1 MDTPGTAGRATI
13 RGAIEAMALE
23 FATLVEDI
31 GDEGW
36 RTRSGIPAYTC
47 GQLAWHL
54 ASATAFLAGETAK
67 AKDGKALNPPAFVRP
82 ILYKVGEWRVRV
94 ASRKA
99 TPASVLADFDSG
111 TRKLLAVLASFDD
124 ETLRLSA
131 TRMGE
136 TRTLAGMFGKPVEHL
151 AEHAAQIR
159 EGLAEHGNG
168 QMRS

>member
-1 MDTPGTAGRATI
+1 MDTTMTPDRVVI
-13 RGAIEAMALE
+13 RGAIEAMAFE
-23 FATLVEDI
+23 FATLVGEI
-31 GDEGW
+31 GDQRW
-36 RTRSGIPAYTC
+36 KTKSGIPAYTC

-67 AKDGKALNPPAFVRP
+67 AKDGKALNPPAFLRP
-82 ILYKVGEWRVRV
+82 ILYKVGEWRVRF

-99 TPASVLADFDSG
+99 TPTSVLADFDSG
-111 TRKLLAVLASFDD
+111 VRRLLAVLESFDD

-136 TRTLAGMFGKPVEHL
+136 TRTLAGMFQKPVEHL

-159 EGLAEHGNG
+159 AGLAERGRG
-168 QMRS
+168 K

>member
-1 MDTPGTAGRATI
+1 MDTTVTPDRVVI
-13 RGAIEAMALE
+13 RGAIESMAPE
-23 FATLVEDI
+23 FATLVGEI

-36 RTRSGIPAYTC
+36 KTKSGIPAYTC

-67 AKDGKALNPPAFVRP
+67 AKDGKALNPPAFLRP
-82 ILYKVGEWRVRV
+82 ILYKMGEWRVRV

-111 TRKLLAVLASFDD
+111 ARKLVAVLESFDD

-136 TRTLAGMFGKPVEHL
+136 TRTLAGMFQKPVEHL
-151 AEHAAQIR
+151 AEHATQIR
-159 EGLAEHGNG
+159 AGLAERGKG
-168 QMRS
+168 E